1 MLDILEK
8 NKKKQIYKMNRH
20 TEKMMFCGVSSL
32 QYKVPLGNL
41 L

>member
-1 MLDILEK
+1 
-8 NKKKQIYKMNRH
+8 MNGH

-41 L
+41 LWIGAL